1 VIRLLALV
9 VISLVLLSGC
19 TSFGPQPD
27 AGDLTDNWALSGKM
41 AVRNTTEAS
50 SFNVNWEQRKQHFEI
65 ELSGPLGQ
73 GAVQISG
80 EPGRVTLTK
89 GSDTVTRS
97 TLREL
102 AYEITDLD
110 LPLDYLQ
117 YWVRA
122 RPYPD
127 IEAEIERD
135 PDSRQVN
142 RITQSGWQ
150 VDYPL
155 YFDDTTEALPRR
167 IDFARDGSSGRLVIR
182 NWISEL

>member
-1 VIRLLALV
+1 VNRLTALI
-9 VISLVLLSGC
+9 VISLVLLAGC

-41 AVRNTTEAS
+41 AVRNATEAS
-50 SFNVNWEQRKQHFEI
+50 SFNVNWEQRKQNFDI

-80 EPGRVTLTK
+80 EPGRVTLTR
-89 GSDTVTRS
+89 GRETVTRS

-102 AYEITDLD
+102 AYEITYLD

-122 RPYPD
+122 RPFPGID
-127 IEAEIERD
+127 AEVERD
-135 PDSRQVN
+135 SANRQVN

-155 YFDDTTEALPRR
+155 YFSDTGEALPRR

>member
-1 VIRLLALV
+1 MKSLLVVGLMTLLLA
-9 VISLVLLSGC
+9 GC
-19 TSFGPQPD
+19 ARFGPQP
-27 AGDLTDNWALSGKM
+27 GSSDLTENWALSGKM
-41 AVRNTTEAS
+41 AVRNATEAS
-50 SFNVNWEQRKQHFEI
+50 SFNVDWEQRAEDFEI

-80 EPGRVTLTK
+80 EPGSVTLTQ
-89 GSDTVTRS
+89 GDDQVTRS

-122 RPYPD
+122 KPYPG
-127 IEAEIERD
+127 IEATIDRD
-135 PDSRQVN
+135 VDSRQVQ
-142 RITQSGWQ
+142 RIIQSGWQ

-155 YFDDTTEALPRR
+155 YFNETGESLPRR
-167 IDFARDGSSGRLVIR
+167 IDFARNGSSGRLVIR
-182 NWISEL
+182 NWVSEL

>member
-1 VIRLLALV
+1 MIRLLLPLAL
-9 VISLVLLSGC
+9 SLLILTGC
-19 TSFGPQPD
+19 SSFGPQPD
-27 AGDLTDNWALSGKM
+27 SKDLTENWALSGKM
-41 AVRNTTEAS
+41 AVRNSSQAS
-50 SFNVNWEQRKQHFEI
+50 SFNVDWEQRKQSFDI

-80 EPGRVTLTK
+80 KPGKVTLIR
-89 GSDTVTRS
+89 GSDTITRS

-102 AYEITDLD
+102 AYDITELD

-122 RPYPD
+122 QPYPD
-127 IEAEIERD
+127 IAAEIETD
-135 PDSRQVN
+135 PVN
-142 RITQSGWQ
+142 RQITRLTQSGW
-150 VDYPL
+150 VVNYPL
-155 YFDDTTEALPRR
+155 YFDETSGALPRR